1 MCQETKDNSPS
12 ESRMTTNNSKQHDV
26 DDDKA
31 TVHSSAA
38 AAVASVEHSNYRW
51 WGASS
56 LALVV
61 IASSLLMPHMQG
73 QRDELGCDSMCLGS
87 MTSARS
93 ALTLVGSALVGHLS
107 DSHSRFS
114 YHYFGGSRKMWL
126 LIGIVAS
133 ALSLWMSQSAASISA
148 LWISMIPTAL
158 LQQNFNVLKALFA
171 DYNDALQSTA
181 SERAANVGLLGM
193 AVGLAFMLGPLAGA
207 VLLTNYLVSS
217 RGAHVCL
224 VFAAWMVTQLPT
236 PPAHLP
242 SAASTKKP
250 KLRPTTSGL
259 IGYFNL
265 PTATLSPPA
274 MLLMVIRVCMALS
287 YQVFQTIWTVALKE
301 RFHFGPSDYGKF
313 MSFIGLAYALSQGVL
328 AKWLLDVL
336 GGNTSN
342 KRRTSIVLVC
352 SALLGLGRYFAYQT
366 DSLVIIYMLFAAIV
380 TALGVVNT
388 IFSADAS
395 WLAPPEERGGL
406 FGMLSAADSAA
417 GMAGPLLG
425 GLLAHYIHP
434 VQAPL
439 FCVVGLYGVVIAL
452 VWWGYESLV
461 LSTTDR
467 MSKLAAT
474 ESASSSSSHAA
485 TPSQRVVISEI
496 EPKKTL

>member
-1 MCQETKDNSPS
+1 MK
-12 ESRMTTNNSKQHDV
+12 SKCDHN
-26 DDDKA
+26 DDDRKTA
-31 TVHSSAA
+31 LSS
-38 AAVASVEHSNYRW
+38 SVEHSNYRL

-61 IASSLLMPHMQG
+61 IASSLIMPHMQG
-73 QRDELGCDSMCLGS
+73 QRDELGCDSLCLGS

-107 DSHSRFS
+107 DSHSWFS
-114 YHYFGGSRKMWL
+114 YNYFGGSRKMWL
-126 LIGIVAS
+126 LLGIVAS
-133 ALSLWMSQSAASISA
+133 ALSLWLSQSAASISD
-148 LWISMIPTAL
+148 LWISMIPAAL
-158 LQQNFNVLKALFA
+158 FQQNFNVLKALFA

-207 VLLTNYLVSS
+207 VMLTNYKDASQGS
-217 RGAHVCL
+217 FVCL
-224 VFAAWMVTQLPT
+224 VLAAWMVVQLPT

-242 SAASTKKP
+242 NATSSIQR
-250 KLRPTTSGL
+250 KLLPSTSGFFRS
-259 IGYFNL
+259 FNV
-265 PTATLSPPA
+265 PSTTLSPPA
-274 MLLMVIRVCMALS
+274 IFLMAVRVCMALS
-287 YQVFQTIWTVALKE
+287 YQVFQTIWTLALKE

-336 GGNTSN
+336 GGNTSTK
-342 KRRTSIVLVC
+342 KRTAIVLGC
-352 SALLGLGRYFAYQT
+352 SVLLGLGRYLAYHT
-366 DSLVIIYMLFAAIV
+366 HSLVTIYVLFAAIV

-395 WLAPPEERGGL
+395 CLAPPEGRGGL
-406 FGMLSAADSAA
+406 FGMLAAADSAA

-439 FCVVGLYGVVIAL
+439 FCVVGLYGIVIAL
-452 VWWGYESLV
+452 VWWGYEPLV
-461 LSTTDR
+461 LNTTER
-467 MSKLAAT
+467 MSKQAAGTAPPTALSTSAEKSNNGTQRIAFT
-474 ESASSSSSHAA
+474 EN
-485 TPSQRVVISEI
+485 T
-496 EPKKTL
+496 PKKMV